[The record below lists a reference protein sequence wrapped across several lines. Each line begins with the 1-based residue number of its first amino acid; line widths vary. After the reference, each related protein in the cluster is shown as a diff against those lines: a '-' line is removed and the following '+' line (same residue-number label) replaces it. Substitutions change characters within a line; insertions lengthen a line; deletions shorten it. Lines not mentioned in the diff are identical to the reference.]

1 MTVLINK
8 HSFLKILILVMFSV
22 YLHAGSEKEYVSVQV
37 NNGRNCSVYFS
48 DYDYFVC
55 DPYEYKNRIWYLNSI
70 SLDYNELK
78 RDRENHIYVDDYPHY
93 KIDFIPSKQFKKII
107 HERTKNKLTNK
118 IYYLVYSVKQFRYN
132 EYSCYRNYDDYRKEL
147 LENGFV
153 CIGEMK
159 DNCLQFN
166 ISDKDMKFTED
177 YAEKIIDS
185 SCRIGNEVKQLTGDV
200 IIKKAY
206 GPPNYGETP
215 NVDTIEYY
223 PVLQLYKPC
232 TVNIENNESEVKEVQ
247 LIFLTDDLNMSNL
260 DGQRVSVNGK
270 IEMANS
276 GHHHESYYIVISN
289 QSQMTFLNR
298 KNDLGK

>member
-22 YLHAGSEKEYVSVQV
+22 YLHAGSEKEYVPVQI

-107 HERTKNKLTNK
+107 HERTKNKLTDK
-118 IYYLVYSVKQFRYN
+118 IYYLVYSVRQFRYN

-159 DNCLQFN
+159 DGCLQFN

-185 SCRIGNEVKQLTGDV
+185 SCRIGNEVKQLTGVV

-206 GPPNYGETP
+206 GAPNYGETP
-215 NVDTIEYY
+215 NLDTIEYY
-223 PVLQLYKPC
+223 PVLKLDRPHSFSLEK
-232 TVNIENNESEVKEVQ
+232 NECEIKEIQ
-247 LIFLTDDLNMSNL
+247 LIFLADDLNMSNL

-289 QSQMTFLNR
+289 LSQMTFLNR

>member
-22 YLHAGSEKEYVSVQV
+22 YLHAGSEKEYVPVQI

-107 HERTKNKLTNK
+107 HERTKNKLTDK

-159 DNCLQFN
+159 DSCLQFN

-185 SCRIGNEVKQLTGDV
+185 SCRIENEVKQLTGVV

-206 GPPNYGETP
+206 GAPNYGETP
-215 NVDTIEYY
+215 NLDTIEYY
-223 PVLQLYKPC
+223 PVLKLDRPHSFSLEK
-232 TVNIENNESEVKEVQ
+232 NECEIKEIQ